1 MYTVSDCFLVMPPSP
16 QEEEHTASCSCCE
29 ESEFAEGITCGQD
42 LSMENFLEGVGC
54 SVYLELFTHNKVD

>member
-1 MYTVSDCFLVMPPSP
+1 MPPSP